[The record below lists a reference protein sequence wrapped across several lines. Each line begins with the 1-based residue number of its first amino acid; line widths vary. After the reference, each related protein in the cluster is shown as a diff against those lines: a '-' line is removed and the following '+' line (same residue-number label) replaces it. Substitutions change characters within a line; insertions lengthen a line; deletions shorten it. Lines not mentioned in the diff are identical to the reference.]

1 MLQKRL
7 IKKHDCMHTRC
18 LQLTNKQ
25 IIAICWKRN
34 YTQAIFWWFVY
45 PTKSKLEASETV
57 GAIVAFIVVDD
68 AK

>member
-25 IIAICWKRN
+25 IIAICRKRN
-34 YTQAIFWWFVY
+34 NSQALLWWFIY
-45 PTKSKLEASETV
+45 PTKSELEANETV
-57 GAIVAFIVVDD
+57 GAVVAFVVVDD
-68 AK
+68 A